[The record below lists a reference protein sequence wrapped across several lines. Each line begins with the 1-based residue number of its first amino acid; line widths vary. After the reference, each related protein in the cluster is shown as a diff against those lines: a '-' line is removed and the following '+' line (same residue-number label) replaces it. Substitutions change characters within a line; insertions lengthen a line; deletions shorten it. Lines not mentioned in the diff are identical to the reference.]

1 MYYDTFE
8 KLCALHGTK
17 PAHVASATGVK
28 TATLSSWK
36 NGTYTPK
43 VDKLMAIAD
52 YFGVTIDYLVRG
64 EEANAIADTANKD
77 YALSRMPDKIKE
89 YALKLSKL
97 DQEKQNQIMSLI
109 DMLDNK
115 N

>member
-8 KLCALHGTK
+8 KLCALHGVK
-17 PAHVASATGVK
+17 PAHVASATGVQ

-36 NGTYTPK
+36 NGAYTPK
-43 VDKLMAIAD
+43 VDKLMNIAE
-52 YFGVTIDYLVRG
+52 YFGVTVDYLLKG
-64 EEANAIADTANKD
+64 EEANSISAVASLD
-77 YALSRMPDKIKE
+77 YVLSQMPDNIKE

>member
-8 KLCALHGTK
+8 KLCTSHGVK

-43 VDKLMAIAD
+43 ADKLMTIAE
-52 YFGVTIDYLVRG
+52 YFGVTVDYLLKG
-64 EEANAIADTANKD
+64 EEATSISSVASLD
-77 YALSRMPDKIKE
+77 YSLSKMPNNIKE
-89 YALKLSKL
+89 CALKLSKL

>member
-8 KLCALHGTK
+8 KLCTLHGVK
-17 PAHVASATGVK
+17 PAHVANATGVK

-52 YFGVTIDYLVRG
+52 YFGVTIDHLVRG
-64 EEANAIADTANKD
+64 EEANAITDAANKD

-97 DQEKQNQIMSLI
+97 DQEKQSQIMSLI
-109 DMLDNK
+109 DMLGNK